1 MEEGKQ
7 NACLEPLQ
15 ATKLESFTLFLKRMQ
30 TQQMSFLKSKT
41 KKK

>member
-15 ATKLESFTLFLKRMQ
+15 ATKLEDFTLFFKEYADM
-30 TQQMSFLKSKT
+30 TNECLKSKT